1 MPSGLR
7 SDASAIENNFSVLR
21 WTFLASD
28 QLWVVRVYRRT
39 GTSVDRLAMHPLDEV
54 AGRRPAMRT
63 GTGIFLITVA
73 VLLSALRAGSPH
85 WLNLH
90 MM

>member
-1 MPSGLR
+1 
-7 SDASAIENNFSVLR
+7 
-21 WTFLASD
+21 
-28 QLWVVRVYRRT
+28 
-39 GTSVDRLAMHPLDEV
+39 
-54 AGRRPAMRT
+54 MRT